1 MNQDAVVKRLRS
13 GWALHHDTK
22 NNLFELR
29 GEMMAP
35 ITIKPKVGKPTI
47 AYLGNL
53 LTEEQV
59 GENNF
64 VYVIKK

>member
-1 MNQDAVVKRLRS
+1 MTQESVIKRLRS

-47 AYLGNL
+47 SYLEDL
-53 LTEEQV
+53 LVSEQA
-59 GENNF
+59 GENCF
-64 VYVIKK
+64 IYKLKK

>member
-1 MNQDAVVKRLRS
+1 MTQDSVIKRLRS
-13 GWALHHDTK
+13 GWALHHDRK

-29 GEMMAP
+29 GEMMSP
-35 ITIKPKVGKPTI
+35 IVIKPKVGKPTL

-59 GENNF
+59 GENSF